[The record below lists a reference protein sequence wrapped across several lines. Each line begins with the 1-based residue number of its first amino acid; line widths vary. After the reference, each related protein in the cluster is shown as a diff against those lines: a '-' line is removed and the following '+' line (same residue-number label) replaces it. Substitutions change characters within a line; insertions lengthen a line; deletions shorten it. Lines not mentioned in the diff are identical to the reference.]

1 MAKQTTKRHQK
12 SKTPIFV
19 ISAFILAVIATIIV
33 LKIFKIVDFGRNT
46 NHSPE
51 TTEKIHQKTD
61 QASDETSNQPIHT
74 EDGTK
79 EDAEAGRTPKTP
91 EQYEGQDVN
100 KLDNLTGT
108 VTYSEKA
115 GNKYRIRVNINQ
127 FLKLP
132 GICKLTVF
140 SSGNSVY
147 SETVNVVS
155 NPSSGSCEGF
165 DIPLANLPSGNL
177 NFKIEVNANQKTG
190 LIEGLIVNK

>member
-100 KLDNLTGT
+100 QLDKLTGT
-108 VTYSEKA
+108 VT
-115 GNKYRIRVNINQ
+115 INQ

-132 GICKLTVF
+132 GTCKLTVF

-190 LIEGLIVNK
+190 LIEGLIVN

>member
-12 SKTPIFV
+12 IKTPFFV

-100 KLDNLTGT
+100 QLDKLTGT

-127 FLKLP
+127 FL
-132 GICKLTVF
+132 KLTVF

-190 LIEGLIVNK
+190 LIEGLIVN

>member
-1 MAKQTTKRHQK
+1 MAKQATRKQRK
-12 SKTPIFV
+12 NKAPIF
-19 ISAFILAVIATIIV
+19 IIFFFILAIIATIIV
-33 LKIFKIVDFGRNT
+33 LKIFKVIDQKGKPSSNSESTEIV
-46 NHSPE
+46 
-51 TTEKIHQKTD
+51 HQKTD
-61 QASDETSNQPIHT
+61 QPSTNNENQPIHT

-100 KLDNLTGT
+100 QLDKLTGT
-108 VTYSEKA
+108 ITYSEKS
-115 GNKYRIRVNINQ
+115 GDKYRIRVNINQ

-132 GICKLTVF
+132 GTCKLIVTSASTV
-140 SSGNSVY
+140 VY
-147 SETVNVVS
+147 TQTVSIIS

-190 LIEGLIVNK
+190 LIEGLIVN

>member
-46 NHSPE
+46 NHSTE

-61 QASDETSNQPIHT
+61 QASDEVSNQPIHT

-100 KLDNLTGT
+100 QLDKLTGT

-132 GICKLTVF
+132 GTCKLTVF

-190 LIEGLIVNK
+190 LIEGLIVN

>member
-19 ISAFILAVIATIIV
+19 ISTFILAVIATIIV

-61 QASDETSNQPIHT
+61 QASDEASNQPIHT

-100 KLDNLTGT
+100 QLDKLTGT

-132 GICKLTVF
+132 GTCKLTVF
-140 SSGNSVY
+140 STGNSVY

-190 LIEGLIVNK
+190 LIEGLIVN